1 MTDFADYVV
10 FVDESGDHSLTS
22 IDPEFPVFALSFC
35 VVSKADYI
43 GTVVPAV
50 QRLKF
55 KYWGHDAVV
64 LHEHEIR
71 KTSGDFKFL
80 RADRA
85 LRTGF
90 MDDLTAMMAQAP
102 ITIFGTV
109 INKAALKAKYISP
122 NNPYEIAMLF
132 CLERL
137 HDFLM
142 GRGQVG
148 KHVHVIFEC
157 RGKDEDRQLELEFRR
172 ICDDNQQW
180 GYQKRDFTKMRI
192 EPVFVKKAA
201 NSAGLQLADLTARPM
216 ALSTLRPDQPNRAM
230 DVIRTKLGRIKVF
243 P

>member
-1 MTDFADYVV
+1 M
-10 FVDESGDHSLTS
+10 
-22 IDPEFPVFALSFC
+22 I
-35 VVSKADYI
+35 SKADYI
-43 GTVVPAV
+43 ATVVPAV

-71 KTSGDFKFL
+71 KTSGDFQFL

-85 LRTGF
+85 LRAGF

-109 INKAALKAKYISP
+109 INKTALKAKYVSP

-137 HDFLM
+137 YDFLIR
-142 GRGQVG
+142 RGQVG

-180 GYQKRDFTKMRI
+180 GYQKLI
-192 EPVFVKKAA
+192 SPGC
-201 NSAGLQLADLTARPM
+201 GL
-216 ALSTLRPDQPNRAM
+216 NRCS
-230 DVIRTKLGRIKVF
+230 
-243 P
+243 